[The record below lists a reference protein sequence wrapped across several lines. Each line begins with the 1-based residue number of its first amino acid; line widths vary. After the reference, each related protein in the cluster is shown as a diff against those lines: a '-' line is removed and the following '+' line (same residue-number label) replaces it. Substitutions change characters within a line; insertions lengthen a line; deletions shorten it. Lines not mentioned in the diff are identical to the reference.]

1 MSALFTKKTSK
12 VQLKNQKKG
21 HLFRHSWKSIFL
33 GWQSACP
40 KDRQSCF
47 CGIVLDQTNKQT
59 IKQTKKTWNLTSVVK
74 RGVFSGTLENRSSWD
89 DSLHATKD
97 RRGCF
102 CGITDE
108 FCIFLWCHNHD
119 VLRLWAHYWHRKYHL
134 DFQICLNYV
143 ILNFDENEDGF
154 FFDQVWVTMSIIYYA
169 LKTIHLNF
177 DNFHAV
183 M

>member
-1 MSALFTKKTSK
+1 MTVCMPQKTEVAVSVALPQIKQIDNKKQKDLKPHKCSKTKK
-12 VQLKNQKKG
+12 
-21 HLFRHSWKSIFL
+21 R
-33 GWQSACP
+33 
-40 KDRQSCF
+40 
-47 CGIVLDQTNKQT
+47 
-59 IKQTKKTWNLTSVVK
+59 
-74 RGVFSGTLENRSSWD
+74 GTLENRSSLD
-89 DSLHATKD
+89 DLHATKD